1 VATVNLQN
9 ESVLS
14 LIIRQLASNHIFASF
29 VLIIAVYTIYL
40 VVISMHLYSYKKRH
54 QTLPVHYKAFRLYSS
69 NLISNSPSKK
79 EKKFY
84 RDTNKITV
92 FFNSLLVL
100 SFLLCL
106 FFVFR

>member
-1 VATVNLQN
+1 
-9 ESVLS
+9 VLS

-29 VLIIAVYTIYL
+29 ALIILVYVFYL
-40 VVISMHLYSYKKRH
+40 VVIGMHLYSYKKKH
-54 QTLPVHYKAFRLYSS
+54 QSLPVHYKAFRLYSS

-84 RDTNKITV
+84 RDTNKITI

-100 SFLLCL
+100 SFLICL

>member
-1 VATVNLQN
+1 
-9 ESVLS
+9 VLS
-14 LIIRQLASNHIFASF
+14 LIIRQLVSNHIFASF
-29 VLIIAVYTIYL
+29 ALIIAVYIIYV
-40 VVISMHLYSYKKRH
+40 VVIGTHLYSYKKKH
-54 QTLPVHYKAFRLYSS
+54 QSLPVHYKAFRLYSA

-84 RDTNKITV
+84 RDTNKITI

-100 SFLLCL
+100 SFLICL